1 MAYVPTNPNAV
12 AVQADLLARLQAAG
26 LTLSGKDT
34 QLALID
40 NMLCASGYQGSDSQ
54 AMSGG
59 GAFNITAGSW
69 NPYGPTWAFTAP
81 IAMTYVVDL
90 QVNAFLNQVAA
101 ASCYFGL
108 RLVNS
113 NGTTDYQ
120 GTSLPA
126 FVQTANSQ
134 HARWTGKFAVPMVAG
149 ANTLQVLALGDVGS
163 TWQFTTVTS
172 RTFFVTGG

>member
-1 MAYVPTNPNAV
+1 MSYVPTNPNAA

-26 LTLSGKDT
+26 LTLSAKDT

-40 NMLCASGYQGSDSQ
+40 NMLCASGYQGSDAQ
-54 AMSGG
+54 AM
-59 GAFNITAGSW
+59 TAGAALNIVAGAW
-69 NPYGPTWAFTAP
+69 NPYGPAWAFTAP
-81 IAMTYVVDL
+81 IAMTYVVDM

-101 ASCYFGL
+101 AACYFGL
-108 RLVNS
+108 RMVNS

-126 FVQTANSQ
+126 FAQAASSQ

-149 ANTLQVLALGDVGS
+149 TNTLQVLALGDVGS
-163 TWQFTTVTS
+163 TWQFTTVNS